1 LFGYVKAYYQ
11 FWHPVDKSEG
21 ASSSKILSHI
31 LPSVHL
37 QAPWMGL
44 LHSLNTNLANQ
55 HIHLKQINDSLVE
68 EMQSAGVDIDQS
80 LNSDIYT
87 WEDWGFPSNP
97 VPMDKDGK
105 WVEEIAMEE
114 SLPALKFTMTALDSA
129 GNLPLTKEYFF
140 VKEGTPVTYAK
151 RY

>member
-44 LHSLNTNLANQ
+44 LRSLNTNLANQ

-80 LNSDIYT
+80 L
-87 WEDWGFPSNP
+87 
-97 VPMDKDGK
+97 
-105 WVEEIAMEE
+105 EE

-151 RY
+151 SDTKKAKTG